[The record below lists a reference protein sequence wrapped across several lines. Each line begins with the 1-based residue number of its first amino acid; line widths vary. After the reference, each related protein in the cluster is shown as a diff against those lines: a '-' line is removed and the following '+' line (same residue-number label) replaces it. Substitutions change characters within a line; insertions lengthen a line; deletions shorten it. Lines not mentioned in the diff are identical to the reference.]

1 MRNPWRR
8 VRRWWFRRQVETP
21 AEELARALKRYAAAN
36 GMSAQ
41 EAAQH
46 LARLNPVRG
55 KSRHLPLSRRERRAK
70 ARSGGA

>member
-1 MRNPWRR
+1 MRRFARR

-70 ARSGGA
+70 ARRGGA